1 MDESYGIEV
10 SKLAGI
16 PRWVIDRAYEVLSSL
31 EEGQAVSE
39 ARVKTRAKPR
49 EESEQLYFID
59 EKAETIKK
67 RLRQADPNTLTP
79 IEALNLIYELKKLLQ
94 GEPAAKRARA
104 GRSEAEGD
112 PRDSGAEGVPSLGK
126 SET

>member
-1 MDESYGIEV
+1 MSILTVQHLEKHFENT
-10 SKLAGI
+10 K
-16 PRWVIDRAYEVLSSL
+16 VLNDISFSL

-79 IEALNLIYELKKLLQ
+79 IEALNFLYELKKTLK
-94 GEPAAKRARA
+94 G
-104 GRSEAEGD
+104 
-112 PRDSGAEGVPSLGK
+112 SLNR
-126 SET
+126 

>member
-1 MDESYGIEV
+1 MKNYNVAVKKRGEDIVFLRRIIPGGVDESYGIEV

-39 ARVKTRAKPR
+39 ARVKTRAKPK

-59 EKAETIKK
+59 EKAEAIKK
-67 RLRQADPNTLTP
+67 RLRGADPNTLTP
-79 IEALNLIYELKKLLQ
+79 IEALNLIYELKKLL
-94 GEPAAKRARA
+94 
-104 GRSEAEGD
+104 
-112 PRDSGAEGVPSLGK
+112 
-126 SET
+126 

>member
-1 MDESYGIEV
+1 MAVKKRGEDIVFLRRIIPGGVDESYGIEV

-39 ARVKTRAKPR
+39 AKVKTRVKPK
-49 EESEQLYFID
+49 EENEQLYFID

-79 IEALNLIYELKKLLQ
+79 IEALNLIYELKKLL
-94 GEPAAKRARA
+94 
-104 GRSEAEGD
+104 
-112 PRDSGAEGVPSLGK
+112 
-126 SET
+126 